1 LSEEDRVSG
10 TVVRGFAAPVKYD
23 LPLAEAVLSGKATLA
38 DILKLYPLDRKRV
51 GIWWYLVGYEDPD
64 PWSFEDTVEEA
75 KSFAYS
81 EGKEE
86 TIATSFGQELLEE
99 LRLGKSWSGRKV
111 TRIGLDLPL
120 VLIAKAPP
128 GWSPDLNPPGAYGL
142 MGNSYIDPKHAK
154 ALELERVMYLSGKGW
169 KTLSAKGLR
178 VKL

>member
-1 LSEEDRVSG
+1 MAG
-10 TVVRGFAAPVKYD
+10 TVVRGFAAPAKYD
-23 LPLAEAVLSGKATLA
+23 LALAEAVLDGTATLA

-64 PWSFEDTVEEA
+64 PLSFEDAVEEA
-75 KSFAYS
+75 ASYAYS

-86 TIATSFGQELLEE
+86 TITTRFGQELLEE
-99 LRLGKSWSGRKV
+99 LRLGKTWSGRKV
-111 TRIGLDLPL
+111 SRIDLELPL

-142 MGNSYIDPKHAK
+142 MGNSYIDPKHEK
-154 ALELERVMYLSGKGW
+154 ALELVSVMYLSGKGW
-169 KTLSAKGLR
+169 KTLSAKGVR